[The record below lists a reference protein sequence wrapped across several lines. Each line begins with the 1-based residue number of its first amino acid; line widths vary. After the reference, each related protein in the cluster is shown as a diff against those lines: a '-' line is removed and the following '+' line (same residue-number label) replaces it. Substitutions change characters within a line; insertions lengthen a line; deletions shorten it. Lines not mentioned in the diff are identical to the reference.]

1 MFYGLWAVEIVLT
14 DLTGSPSVAVCCD
27 KLRKKCFGG
36 GVLLGRV
43 VRTGSGVGNI
53 SLRPEGIPPSARREH
68 LPPSGTR
75 CAFSSG
81 QRVCSAAACIK
92 NTVHIKK
99 VLQTAKRC
107 GKYFA
112 RCVCK
117 MI

>member
-53 SLRPEGIPPSARREH
+53 SLRPEGIPPSARSEH
-68 LPPSGTR
+68 FPPFGVNISLRAGR
-75 CAFSSG
+75 GVRSVRDKGC
-81 QRVCSAAACIK
+81 VP
-92 NTVHIKK
+92 
-99 VLQTAKRC
+99 LQLA
-107 GKYFA
+107 
-112 RCVCK
+112 
-117 MI
+117 

>member
-1 MFYGLWAVEIVLT
+1 MFYGLRSVKTVLA
-14 DLTGSPSVAVCCD
+14 DLTGFPSVAVCCG
-27 KLRKKCFGG
+27 KLRENVSVGECC
-36 GVLLGRV
+36 
-43 VRTGSGVGNI
+43 SGASGTN
-53 SLRPEGIPPSARREH
+53 RFRRREPPSER
-68 LPPSGTR
+68 TR